1 METLN
6 KTEKHEAVSAYY
18 GSTLEKSD
26 DLKTNACCTIKQVP
40 APIQKAM
47 DLIHD
52 EVLEKYYGCGLTIPD
67 GLEGK
72 RVLDLGSGS
81 GRDCYIASY
90 LVGPQGAVVGI
101 DMTDEQLA
109 VARRHIDYQA
119 KQFGYAHPNVEF
131 HKGLIEKLDEIGLES
146 DSFDV
151 AISNCVINLCPD
163 KPAALHEIF
172 RVLKPG
178 GQFYFSDVYSDQS
191 VPAHL
196 VDDPVLYGEC
206 LSGALAEQ
214 DFIRL
219 AVEAGFRTPI
229 EIERSEITIDNKEV
243 QKKVGE
249 LRFDSITF
257 NVIKPGENI

>member
-1 METLN
+1 MDTIC
-6 KTEKHEAVSAYY
+6 KTDKHEEVSEYY

-26 DLKTNACCTIKQVP
+26 DLKTNACCTIKAYP
-40 APIQKAM
+40 ENIQKALG
-47 DLIHD
+47 LIHD

-67 GLEGK
+67 ELSDR

-90 LVGPQGAVVGI
+90 LTGEGGYVVGI
-101 DMTDEQLA
+101 DMTDEQLE
-109 VARRHIDYQA
+109 VAHRHIDYHT
-119 KQFGYAHPNVEF
+119 KQFGYAAPNVEF
-131 HKGLIEKLDEIGLES
+131 KKGLIEKLDEVGLED

-163 KPAALHEIF
+163 KPGALREIF

-178 GQFYFSDVYSDQS
+178 GEFYFSDVYSTQP
-191 VPAHL
+191 VPGHL

-219 AVEAGFRTPI
+219 AIETGFCDPR
-229 EIERSEITIDNKEV
+229 EVERSEITIENDEV
-243 QKKVGE
+243 QDKVGD
-249 LRFDSITF
+249 LQFNSITF
-257 NVIKPGENI
+257 SVAKP